1 MTRLSLILGLV
12 VFLSDRLHKFIQIEH
27 LGWQGGEYA
36 RITSFFDY
44 VLVWN
49 TGISYGFLT
58 GLPVWGLIVLMTFAI
73 ALLGFWW
80 WRETSVVAKS
90 GLAICIGGALSH
102 IIDRFIY
109 GAVPDFFHFH
119 WNELSFYVFN
129 ISDTA
134 ITFGVGL
141 LLLDLV
147 LTRKSEIPSN

>member
-1 MTRLSLILGLV
+1 M
-12 VFLSDRLHKFIQIEH
+12 FLADRIHKFIQIEH
-27 LGWQGGEYA
+27 FGWQGGEYA

-58 GLPVWGLIVLMTFAI
+58 DLPVWGLLVLMTFAI
-73 ALLGFWW
+73 TLLGFWW
-80 WRETSVVAKS
+80 WRETSAVAKV

-147 LTRKSEIPSN
+147 LTRKSETPSN